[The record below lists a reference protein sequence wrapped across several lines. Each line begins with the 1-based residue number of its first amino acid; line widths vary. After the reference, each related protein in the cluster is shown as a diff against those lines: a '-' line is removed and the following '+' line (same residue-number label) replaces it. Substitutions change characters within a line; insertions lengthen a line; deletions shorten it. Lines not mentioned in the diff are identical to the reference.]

1 MAGTLSVITGVIV
14 AGSGATLMARLR
26 GNAGQLVTQASLTS
40 ISYTVTDLT
49 AGTVSSPVTVSVAA
63 CVFDNLQQGDPRW
76 SKDSANDPGPDG
88 EHGYNA
94 LVTVERLSFSGH
106 GADADGA
113 DDHPRASRFPSG
125 RYLPARDRRTVPR
138 RVAPRRAAD
147 FRLRSS

>member
-94 LVTVERLSFSGH
+94 LVTVS
-106 GADADGA
+106 
-113 DDHPRASRFPSG
+113 ASHFP
-125 RYLPARDRRTVPR
+125 ATVPTPTAPTIIPAPHVFQVDVIFQPVTGEPF
-138 RVAPRRAAD
+138 RVVW
-147 FRLRSS
+147 RLGVQQIFG